1 MTLTTTM
8 TSRRLRLRRANPAR
22 LDLSVD
28 RIVLAVATSFCAFL
42 FVQGGFEALLGAGAG
57 AAIAARARTSPVSGA
72 LELMTLVAASGK
84 AEACLARNYFRFT
97 FARWEDLAKDGCT
110 LEALRARLAAGG
122 TFQDL
127 LRETVLADRASIDA
141 ALAAGKISIL
151 SQTRT
156 AYAEFEGKPAEG
168 NGKPVK
174 FKAKLSK
181 GADGNW
187 RLVLCEL
194 NY

>member
-72 LELMTLVAASGK
+72 LAGLFAGALCAGFFHGAFVALVQP
-84 AEACLARNYFRFT
+84 LF
-97 FARWEDLAKDGCT
+97 
-110 LEALRARLAAGG
+110 
-122 TFQDL
+122 
-127 LRETVLADRASIDA
+127 
-141 ALAAGKISIL
+141 
-151 SQTRT
+151 
-156 AYAEFEGKPAEG
+156 
-168 NGKPVK
+168 
-174 FKAKLSK
+174 
-181 GADGNW
+181 
-187 RLVLCEL
+187 
-194 NY
+194 